1 MDKYTERQTD
11 VGVFVAEHQVDYMGV
26 RLPRAQAASEVF
38 VPDPPE
44 EYFADEFFLKF
55 QREIAVSLL
64 MGDPMYIEGGTSIGK
79 TTTIKKMASELNWE
93 VHYNNLNGQSDT
105 EELMGRWVPN
115 PNRKSGNDPEHIFVD
130 GKITS
135 GLRVEPGK
143 VKVIILDEFNAAQ
156 ANILVRLHEI
166 HDALQKNGRVV
177 IKEKEGT
184 EVIRTDKGVT
194 KLIALGNTPGQGF
207 FGKEP
212 LDPAQLRR
220 WVYMKAPAGLPKD
233 TFSYAV
239 DAAFGLA
246 PMEKPGA
253 AAKVERYESRDKAL
267 TRKEIA
273 EIPGIKEVLALYK
286 EFHSNAK
293 LQVEK
298 RSVGADQPQKFT
310 YDDQMERTRVRDFIS
325 MFYKGDITETIQ
337 QALRYYY
344 SNKLESERDRS
355 KLNEAIEQV
364 VYRPSR
370 PQFSQRKSLAEHDT
384 RTESDTS
391 SKKFNEQQ
399 KRELRERGFTIYRL
413 DGKSLSEME
422 AEGITITGDVNF
434 SRHEKGFRGEVAIP
448 TRDAFNVMDT
458 RDKDLND
465 QKELIED
472 LSNELEIRGIKAI
485 LGSAADYVSI
495 FERELGSGN
504 TPLSDLMSERGFYF
518 RTNTSFNGAP
528 DETSVIRGGESEN
541 YVSTSFR
548 KSGSHNK
555 VIALPIIVP
564 R

>member
-1 MDKYTERQTD
+1 MDHYTERKTD

-26 RLPRAQAASEVF
+26 KLPRAVAASEIF

-115 PNRKSGNDPEHIFVD
+115 PDRKSSNDPEHIFVD

-143 VKVIILDEFNAAQ
+143 VKIIILDEFNAAQ

-184 EVIRTDKGVT
+184 EVIRTDRGVT

-220 WVYMKAPAGLPKD
+220 WVYMKAPSGLPKD

-253 AAKVERYESRDKAL
+253 ASKVERYESREKAL

-273 EIPGIKEVLALYK
+273 EIPGITEVLALYK

-293 LQVEK
+293 QQVEK

-370 PQFSQRKSLAEHDT
+370 PQFSQRKGLQETSR
-384 RTESDTS
+384 RTETDNSP
-391 SKKFNEQQ
+391 KRFNEQQ
-399 KRELRERGFTIYRL
+399 KRELRERGFVIYEL
-413 DGKSLSEME
+413 QGKSLSEME
-422 AEGITITGDVNF
+422 ELGITVGGDVNF

-448 TRDAFNVMDT
+448 TREAFNVTST
-458 RDKDLND
+458 RDKSIRD
-465 QKELIED
+465 QLQLIEG
-472 LSNELEIRGIKAI
+472 LSNELDISGIKAI
-485 LGSAADYVSI
+485 LGTAADYVSI
-495 FERELGSGN
+495 FEKELRRGSSA
-504 TPLSDLMSERGFYF
+504 LSDLMTARGFHF
-518 RTNTSFNGAP
+518 RTKTSFEGSQGR
-528 DETSVIRGGESEN
+528 TSVLKEESSEN
-541 YVSTSFR
+541 YNSISFDKDR
-548 KSGSHNK
+548 SHEK